1 MSDSEGTDSVEER
14 LQKAMRKIDT
24 LSRNASD
31 SATEKLSNLATTI
44 SKKGSNAKE
53 KFDQIKPQP
62 KKKTVNSSY
71 QDKKTLIRVIRDNVS
86 HSIPKTNPFK
96 QGAVDK
102 FQTTQGAITG
112 FFDRVARAIVNHIQY
127 TLTAYILFGSVV
139 WISYST
145 EGTVGNDLLTDF
157 CYWSGFSDLG
167 TALLFIWGYPLGAIL
182 TVPLQDSISS
192 DPVLAMNLTCI
203 LLFFSS
209 LFYLLR
215 IKFAKILSLVGLSIP
230 FFARIQYPLSEGAKL
245 ADFQIPETL
254 TVAFFT
260 ILFIFLLQ
268 LPRFGKKFKTPAS
281 LPLDTG
287 SDSIP
292 SITGDFLEFGLD
304 KNLWIDIEMTDPT
317 EALPRP
323 ERPRGRSEYEM
334 YEWVLLL
341 VNILLWPV
349 SILTTM
355 IVGAQTEFMGMGPF
369 DSDSHWLLLVG
380 AWLPTFFFFFL
391 LYRMDKAAR
400 DGQTYHMEKV
410 AYQEAMTRYTE
421 AKNAYFELLTLQ
433 AEVRKQEIRDENP
446 NLPNSENAS
455 VAE

>member
-1 MSDSEGTDSVEER
+1 MSGAEGTDSVEER
-14 LQKAMRKIDT
+14 LQKAIEKIDI

-31 SATEKLSNLATTI
+31 SATEKLSGLASSI
-44 SKKGSNAKE
+44 NKKGHEAKE
-53 KFDQIKPQP
+53 KYNQIKPKP
-62 KKKTVNSSY
+62 KDKISKSNN
-71 QDKKTLIRVIRDNVS
+71 QDDKPLIRTIRDNVR
-86 HSIPKTNPFK
+86 HSSQKIPFRKDVGK
-96 QGAVDK
+96 S
-102 FQTTQGAITG
+102 FQTAQGRITG
-112 FFDRVARAIVNHIQY
+112 ALNRIAKAIINHIQY
-127 TLTAYILFGSVV
+127 TLTAYILFGTIV

-145 EGTVGNDLLTDF
+145 EGTIANQLLVDF
-157 CYWSGFSDLG
+157 CSWSGFSGLG
-167 TALLFIWGYPLGAIL
+167 TALIFIWGYPLGAIL
-182 TVPLQDSISS
+182 TVPLQNAVSS
-192 DPVLAMNLTCI
+192 DPTQAMDLTCI
-203 LLFFSS
+203 LLLFSS
-209 LFYLLR
+209 LFYFFR
-215 IKFAKILSLVGLSIP
+215 IKFAKVLSFVALSIP
-230 FFARIQYPLSEGAKL
+230 FFARIQYPMSQGAKL

-260 ILFIFLLQ
+260 VLFIFLFQ
-268 LPRFGKKFKTPAS
+268 LPRFGKKFKTSDS
-281 LPLDTG
+281 LPLAVD
-287 SDSIP
+287 SNSIP
-292 SITGDFLEFGLD
+292 SITDEFPEFWVD

-341 VNILLWPV
+341 VNILLWPI

-355 IVGAQTEFMGMGPF
+355 VVGAQTEFMGMGPF
-369 DSDSHWLLLVG
+369 DAESNWLLLVG
-380 AWLPTFFFFFL
+380 AWLPTMFFFYL

-421 AKNAYFELLTLQ
+421 AKNTYFELLTLQ

-446 NLPNSENAS
+446 NLPNSETAS